1 MSRPS
6 SQCRLNLEHLEAREA
21 MAAGGPSAQAQYMLE
36 LINQARTTPA
46 AAAERVTTNLSK
58 DVQNTIE
65 YYGVDLSSTRKEIAG
80 MPSRQP
86 VAWNGELAA
95 AAQKQSQDQANTG
108 VQSHTGAD
116 GSNLDTRLDRVGYDD
131 RTVSA
136 ENAYAYAE
144 SVDHAMQAFLIDW
157 GVAGK
162 GHLNNLLQPN
172 ASNDQ
177 TYREVGVGIV
187 KTSNND
193 LGPYVVTQNFGRQD
207 DSKPFILGVAYND
220 KNNDNF
226 YNPGEGAGDVA
237 VQVTNVDNGKTQT
250 VPTWDAGGYQVQVD
264 PGDYKVT
271 AKVGNQVV
279 DSKNVVVG
287 SDNKK
292 VDFVLSNPW
301 QGSVPSAP
309 AVASTP
315 ATPPAPVTPPAPPA
329 PPAPKPTQVTPTN
342 LAMESPTFSAQGG
355 RQLSMNLGTPPVVV
369 GSTSSQAP
377 PPTLVTES
385 AMIPGALPLLT
396 SNNGAPKLGF
406 ITNWK
411 AFRARNNG

>member
-6 SQCRLNLEHLEAREA
+6 SQCRLNLERLEAREA

-36 LINQARTTPA
+36 LINQARTTPS

-58 DVQNTIE
+58 DVQNTLE
-65 YYGVDLSSTRKEIAG
+65 YYGVDPSSARREIAG
-80 MPSRQP
+80 MPARQP
-86 VAWNGELAA
+86 LAWNGELAA

-157 GVAGK
+157 GVPGK
-162 GHLNNLLQPN
+162 GHLHNLLQPN
-172 ASNDQ
+172 ASGEQ
-177 TYREVGVGIV
+177 IYREVGVGIV

-193 LGPYVVTQNFGRQD
+193 LGPLVVTQNFGRQD
-207 DSKPFILGVAYND
+207 DSKPYILGVAYND
-220 KNNDNF
+220 KNGDNF

-237 VQVTNVDNGKTQT
+237 VQVTNVDNGKSQT

-287 SDNKK
+287 SDNTK
-292 VDFVLSNPW
+292 VDFLLNKPW
-301 QGSVPSAP
+301 QGPAP
-309 AVASTP
+309 TAPVAASTP

-329 PPAPKPTQVTPTN
+329 PRQTQVTPTL
-342 LAMESPTFSAQGG
+342 LAVETPTLSAQSG
-355 RQLSMNLGTPPVVV
+355 RQLNVNLNASPAIAGT
-369 GSTSSQAP
+369 TSIQAP
-377 PPTLVTES
+377 PPTIVPES
-385 AMIPGALPLLT
+385 AVMPGALPLLT
-396 SNNGAPKLGF
+396 SNNGAPRLGF

-411 AFRARNNG
+411 AFRARSNG